1 MLLAVCFSVVLFEKK
16 GKERRRRQVHG
27 AKDFVSGIYDDLGY
41 HFDLLGMLFCV
52 VSLVLGAICFK
63 VETFSKTL
71 GKSRDEGTPGTA
83 APHTQD
89 VPPKMSV

>member
-1 MLLAVCFSVVLFEKK
+1 M
-16 GKERRRRQVHG
+16 
-27 AKDFVSGIYDDLGY
+27 YLGY
-41 HFDLLGMLFCV
+41 YFDLLSMLCCV
-52 VSLVLGAICFK
+52 VFLILGAISFK

-89 VPPKMSV
+89 VPPERSV